1 MARVKRAQ
9 IKKKRIN
16 KLFKRSKG
24 FFLARKNTLRQANE
38 AVMKARMNAFSG
50 RKQRKRQFR
59 RLWITRINAA
69 CRPLGIKY
77 NQFMHGLALANVEM
91 DRKMLSELA
100 IHDAA
105 AFAELV
111 EVAKNALAAKA

>member
-24 FFLARKNTLRQANE
+24 FFLARNNTLRQANE
-38 AVMKARMNAFSG
+38 AVMKARMNEYTG

-77 NQFMHGLALANVEM
+77 NQFIHGLALAGVDV
-91 DRKMLSELA
+91 DRKMLSEIA
-100 IHDAA
+100 IHDQA
-105 AFAELV
+105 AFEQLV
-111 EVAKNALAAKA
+111 DVAKKALSEKA

>member
-38 AVMKARMNAFSG
+38 AVMKARMNSYTG

-59 RLWITRINAA
+59 QLWITRINAA
-69 CRPLGIKY
+69 CRPLDIKY
-77 NQFMHGLALANVEM
+77 NQFIHGLSLAGVEVN
-91 DRKMLSELA
+91 RKMLSELA
-100 IHDAA
+100 IHDPA
-105 AFAELV
+105 AFEQLV
-111 EVAKNALAAKA
+111 DVAKNALSAKA